1 MSGSMTARVRI
12 AALVG
17 TGFAAS
23 AHLDALRR
31 LPGVEVAGILGSR
44 PERTAEAAARLGIDR
59 AFGSLDELVAD
70 PAVDVVHDCTPNHMR
85 AHVTTAALAGMK
97 HVVAEK
103 PLGLDASESAVLAGR
118 ARSAGVVAAVC
129 FNYRHFPLVQEL
141 RSLIAT
147 GADGPIHLVHGA
159 YLQDWLLRDDDWNWR
174 LESAK
179 AGGAR
184 ATGDIGS
191 HWIDLVQH
199 VTGDRIVAVCAQL
212 GRLHEERWRP
222 IGDVRTF
229 ERGGGDRERVAVD
242 TEDMASILLRFAG
255 GAQGTCTLSQVSA
268 GRKNRLFVEIDAA
281 EASFAW
287 DQEEPNSLWI
297 GRRDGANRQILR
309 DPALLSPEA
318 APLAHLPAGHQEGWA
333 DGVRN
338 LMADVYAAVDAH
350 GRGEP
355 HPSTFATFDQA
366 SGVARVVE
374 AILESDRSLAWVD
387 VATEDGEPR

>member
-1 MSGSMTARVRI
+1 MSGTTPTPVWM

-31 LPGVEVAGILGSR
+31 VPGVEVAGILGSR
-44 PERTAEAAARLGIDR
+44 PERTAEAASRLGIAR
-59 AFGSLDELVAD
+59 VFGSLDELVAD
-70 PAVDVVHDCTPNHMR
+70 PSIDVVHDCTPNHLR
-85 AHVTTAALAGMK
+85 AQVTGAALIGTK

-103 PLGLDASESAVLAGR
+103 PLGLDASEAATLAGR

-129 FNYRHFPLVQEL
+129 FNYRHFPLVQEM
-141 RSLIAT
+141 RSLIAS

-199 VTGDRIVAVCAQL
+199 VTGDRIIAVCAQL

-222 IGDVRTF
+222 TGEVRTF
-229 ERGGGDRERVAVD
+229 VRGGGDRERMAVD
-242 TEDMASILLRFAG
+242 TEDMASILLRFASG
-255 GAQGTCTLSQVSA
+255 VQGSCTLSQVSA
-268 GRKNRLFVEIDAA
+268 GRKNHLFVEIDAA
-281 EASFAW
+281 EASFVW

-297 GRRDGANRQILR
+297 GRRDGANREVLR
-309 DPALLSPEA
+309 DPTLLATEV

-333 DGVRN
+333 DGHRN
-338 LMADVYAAVDAH
+338 LMVDVYAAVGAH
-350 GRGEP
+350 SRDE
-355 HPSTFATFDQA
+355 HHHTTFATFDEA

-374 AILESDRSLAWVD
+374 AILESDRSRTWVD
-387 VATEDGEPR
+387 VAAGGEEPT

>member
-1 MSGSMTARVRI
+1 
-12 AALVG
+12 VG
-17 TGFAAS
+17 TGFAAG

-31 LPGVEVAGILGSR
+31 LPGVQVAGILGSR

-59 AFGSLDELVAD
+59 VFGSLEELAAD
-70 PAVDVVHDCTPNHMR
+70 PSIDVVHDCTPNHVR
-85 AHVTTAALAGMK
+85 ARVTAAALAARK
-97 HVVAEK
+97 HVVSEK
-103 PLGLDASESAVLAGR
+103 PLGLDAGEAAALAGR

-129 FNYRHFPLVQEL
+129 FNYRHFPLVQEM
-141 RSLIAT
+141 RSLIAS

-174 LESAK
+174 LESDK

-199 VTGDRIVAVCAQL
+199 VTGDRIIAVCAQL
-212 GRLHEERWRP
+212 GRLHEERLRP
-222 IGDVRTF
+222 TGEVRTF
-229 ERGGGDRERVAVD
+229 QRVGGDRERRAVD